1 MRFEMQIVTGFINYV
16 ENFGPFQIVKGNPSM
31 TWGRKW
37 GDDSKKSAGRPV
49 MVRAVLQA
57 QIKTQ
62 IMAIAV

>member
-1 MRFEMQIVTGFINYV
+1 
-16 ENFGPFQIVKGNPSM
+16 M